1 MENSGR
7 FSKDIALLQITS
19 VKVGLWDSTY
29 DVFQEMQQQHK
40 QKAAVKT
47 VSMAGPITVDC
58 GPSLPT
64 GPKATE
70 GSSKCNVFTLFM
82 TFISGVCRFSFIEI
96 HQTAACRSNLSQPAW
111 FFLEP
116 CSNMKNFYICYI
128 LCLHSTYLL
137 LRMAGHHDK

>member
-7 FSKDIALLQITS
+7 FSKDIAVLQITS

-47 VSMAGPITVDC
+47 VSMASPITIDC

-64 GPKATE
+64 GLKATE
-70 GSSKCNVFTLFM
+70 ESSKGYVFTLFM
-82 TFISGVCRFSFIEI
+82 TFISGFCRFSFIEI
-96 HQTAACRSNLSQPAW
+96 HQTAACRSYFYQPA
-111 FFLEP
+111 
-116 CSNMKNFYICYI
+116 
-128 LCLHSTYLL
+128 
-137 LRMAGHHDK
+137 